1 MKYTPQTIA
10 DNKLYFSIPIYQ
22 RLFEWKIENVQTLLD
37 DLNRAYKN
45 GADEYYIGML
55 TATEDNYDLVDGQQ
69 RFTVMMLLGCVLQNY
84 DERWLLFLHGS
95 RARIHFSS
103 RPNDESEL
111 MELIVSKGNKPNAQL
126 RSNMEIATGVIEKY
140 FRKLDS
146 SEQTGFSSYIFEHL
160 CFFISYLP
168 SKYKAQ
174 DLNKY
179 FERMNSSGKNLEQH
193 EILKVK
199 LLSKLSGDI
208 NKYMQLWNRIS
219 DVDSLLILK
228 REKETEEDLYH
239 RKTMAFQTDLDNI
252 ISPDCRIINGLY
264 NEEASEIQSI
274 SDISP
279 SSIVPSQRIR
289 TDRDLRCAFRF
300 PQLLL
305 QALYWMRKGNV
316 VSSIE
321 DFFNS
326 HRLLQTF
333 NENLPYEGNFANE
346 TDIRRFLQILLHC
359 RLAMDICF
367 IRPMEYGYSLDMG
380 LPEEDNEKK
389 KLLMFESMLYVSA
402 SNNTNYKWFT
412 WLMDS
417 LMDSIESHQN
427 IPSAD
432 ALFNKLKENDD
443 EEHKEIPSLDTLSYG
458 NDMRYWFWRLDF
470 YIWNNRKD
478 IFRDHPQALNVA
490 DKYVFIRNRS
500 LEHVAPQTPLSISNM
515 KWDDTEEDAK
525 LRDSFGNMVMISQGL
540 NSSLQNESFQVK
552 MAHVKSYCEG
562 SKTGSIESLKL
573 LFIYCKYE
581 YWDKICIS
589 KHGEEMY
596 QWLIDSYK

>member
-10 DNKLYFSIPIYQ
+10 DKNLYFSIPIYQ
-22 RLFEWKIENVQTLLD
+22 RLFEWKVENVQTLLA
-37 DLNRAYKN
+37 DLHSAFNK
-45 GADEYYIGML
+45 GAAEYYIGML

-84 DERWLLFLHGS
+84 DERWLSFLYGA

-111 MELIVSKGNKPNAQL
+111 MELIVAKGNKPNTQL
-126 RSNMEIATGVIEKY
+126 RSNMEIAIDVIERY
-140 FRKLDS
+140 FKKLDI
-146 SEQTGFSSYIFEHL
+146 SEQIGFSSYIYEHM

-228 REKETEEDLYH
+228 REKETEEDLYR
-239 RKTMAFQTDLDNI
+239 RKTMAFKTDLDNI

-316 VSSIE
+316 VGSIE

-380 LPEEDNEKK
+380 VPDEDKDKK
-389 KLLMFESMLYVSA
+389 KLLMLESMLYVSA
-402 SNNTNYKWFT
+402 SNNTNYKWFK

-417 LMDSIESHQN
+417 VNDHHG
-427 IPSAD
+427 IPSAGV
-432 ALFNKLKENDD
+432 LFTELKHKDD
-443 EEHKEIPSLDTLSYG
+443 EEHIERPSLDMLSYK
-458 NDMRYWFWRLDF
+458 NDVRYWFWRLDF
-470 YIWNNRKD
+470 YIWINRER
-478 IFRDHPQALNVA
+478 IFADNSRIQSVA
-490 DKYVFIRNRS
+490 EKYVFIRNRS
-500 LEHVAPQTPLSISNM
+500 LEHIAPQTPMSISSMVWNE
-515 KWDDTEEDAK
+515 TEEDEK
-525 LRDSFGNMVMISQGL
+525 LRDSFGNLVMISQGL
-540 NSSLQNESFQVK
+540 NSSLQNESYEVK
-552 MAHVKSYCEG
+552 RAHVEAYCSG

-573 LFIYCKYE
+573 LVVYSKYRE
-581 YWDKICIS
+581 WNKDTIIEHY
-589 KHGEEMY
+589 EEMY

>member
-10 DNKLYFSIPIYQ
+10 DKKLYFSIPIYQ
-22 RLFEWKIENVQTLLD
+22 RLFEWKVENVQTLLD
-37 DLNRAYKN
+37 DLYSAFKN
-45 GADEYYIGML
+45 GTDEYYIGML

-84 DERWLLFLHGS
+84 DDRWLLFLHGS

-111 MELIVSKGNKPNAQL
+111 MELIVSKGNKPNTQL
-126 RSNMEIATGVIEKY
+126 RSNMEIATDVIERY
-140 FRKLDS
+140 FKKLDL
-146 SEQTGFSSYIFEHL
+146 SEQIDFSSYIFEHL

-219 DVDSLLILK
+219 DVDSLLIFK

-239 RKTMAFQTDLDNI
+239 RKTIAFQADLDDI
-252 ISPDCRIINGLY
+252 ISPDCRIINGLN
-264 NEEASEIQSI
+264 NEETLEIQSI
-274 SDISP
+274 SDIPP

-305 QALYWMRKGNV
+305 QALYWMRNGGV
-316 VSSIE
+316 VGSIE
-321 DFFNS
+321 DFFNT

-333 NENLPYEGNFANE
+333 NDNLPYEGNSANE
-346 TDIRRFLQILLHC
+346 TDIRRYLQILLHC

-380 LPEEDNEKK
+380 LPEEDNNKK

-402 SNNTNYKWFT
+402 SNNTNYKWFR
-412 WLMDS
+412 WMMDS
-417 LMDSIESHQN
+417 LMDSIESHQD

-432 ALFNKLKENDD
+432 ALFKKLKENDD

-470 YIWNNRKD
+470 YIWNKRKD

-515 KWDDTEEDAK
+515 KWDATEEDAK
-525 LRDSFGNMVMISQGL
+525 LRDSFGNLVMISQGL

-573 LFIYCKYE
+573 LFIYCEYE
-581 YWDKICIS
+581 SWDKISIS
-589 KHGEEMY
+589 KHGDEMY

>member
-10 DNKLYFSIPIYQ
+10 DKNLYFSIPIYQ
-22 RLFEWKIENVQTLLD
+22 RLFEWKVENVQTLLA
-37 DLNRAYKN
+37 DLHSAFNK
-45 GADEYYIGML
+45 GAAEYYIGML

-84 DERWLLFLHGS
+84 DERWLSFLYGA

-111 MELIVSKGNKPNAQL
+111 MELIVAKGNKPNTQL
-126 RSNMEIATGVIEKY
+126 RSNMEIAIDVIERY
-140 FRKLDS
+140 FKKLDI
-146 SEQTGFSSYIFEHL
+146 SEQIGFSSYIYEHM

-219 DVDSLLILK
+219 DVDSLLIFK
-228 REKETEEDLYH
+228 REKESEEDLYH
-239 RKTMAFQTDLDNI
+239 RKNMAFYADLDSI
-252 ISPDCRIINGLY
+252 ISPDCHIINGLN
-264 NEEASEIQSI
+264 NEETHEIQSI
-274 SDISP
+274 SEIPP
-279 SSIVPSQRIR
+279 SSIEPSQRIR

-305 QALYWMRKGNV
+305 QALYWMRNGDV
-316 VSSIE
+316 VGSIE
-321 DFFNS
+321 DFFNT
-326 HRLLQTF
+326 HRLLETF
-333 NENLPYEGNFANE
+333 NENLPYEGNSANE
-346 TDIRRFLQILLHC
+346 IDIRRYLQTLLHC

-380 LPEEDNEKK
+380 VPDEDKDKK
-389 KLLMFESMLYVSA
+389 KLLMLESMLYVSA
-402 SNNTNYKWFT
+402 SNNTNYKWFK

-417 LMDSIESHQN
+417 VNNHHG
-427 IPSAD
+427 IPSAGV
-432 ALFNKLKENDD
+432 LFTELKHKDD
-443 EEHKEIPSLDTLSYG
+443 EEHIEWPSLDMLSYK
-458 NDMRYWFWRLDF
+458 NDIRYWFWRLDF
-470 YIWNNRKD
+470 YIWINRER
-478 IFRDHPQALNVA
+478 IFADNSRIQSVA
-490 DKYVFIRNRS
+490 EKYVFIRNRS
-500 LEHVAPQTPLSISNM
+500 LEHIAPQTPMSISSMVWNE
-515 KWDDTEEDAK
+515 TEEDEK
-525 LRDSFGNMVMISQGL
+525 LRDSFGNLVMISQGL
-540 NSSLQNESFQVK
+540 NSSLQNESYEVK
-552 MAHVKSYCEG
+552 RAHVEAYCSG

-573 LFIYCKYE
+573 LVVYSKYKE
-581 YWDKICIS
+581 WNKDTIIE
-589 KHGEEMY
+589 HNEEMY

>member
-10 DNKLYFSIPIYQ
+10 DKKLYFSIPIYQ
-22 RLFEWKIENVQTLLD
+22 RLFEWKVENVQTLLD
-37 DLNRAYKN
+37 DLHSAFNK

-84 DERWLLFLHGS
+84 DERWLLFLYGT

-111 MELIVSKGNKPNAQL
+111 MELIVAKGNKPNTQL
-126 RSNMEIATGVIEKY
+126 RSNMEIATDVIERY
-140 FRKLDS
+140 FKKLDI
-146 SEQTGFSSYIFEHL
+146 SEQIDFSSYIYEHMS
-160 CFFISYLP
+160 FFISYLP

-199 LLSKLSGDI
+199 LLSKLSGGL
-208 NKYMQLWNRIS
+208 NEYMQLWNRIS
-219 DVDSLLILK
+219 DVDSLLIFK

-239 RKTMAFQTDLDNI
+239 RKTKAFHADLDNI
-252 ISPDCRIINGLY
+252 ISPDCHIINGLN
-264 NEEASEIQSI
+264 NEETPEIRSI
-274 SDISP
+274 SNIPP
-279 SSIVPSQRIR
+279 SSIEPSQRIR

-305 QALYWMRKGNV
+305 QALYWMRNGDV
-316 VSSIE
+316 VGSIE
-321 DFFNS
+321 DFFNP

-333 NENLPYEGNFANE
+333 NENLPYEGNLVNE
-346 TDIRRFLQILLHC
+346 TDIRRYLQILLHC

-380 LPEEDNEKK
+380 VPEEDKDKK
-389 KLLMFESMLYVSA
+389 ILLMFESMLYVSA
-402 SNNTNYKWFT
+402 SNNTNYKWFK

-417 LMDSIESHQN
+417 VKNHHG
-427 IPSAD
+427 IPSAGV
-432 ALFNKLKENDD
+432 LFTELKNKDD
-443 EEHKEIPSLDTLSYG
+443 EEHIERPSLDMLSYK
-458 NDMRYWFWRLDF
+458 NDIRYWFWRLDF
-470 YIWNNRKD
+470 YIWINRER
-478 IFRDHPQALNVA
+478 IFADNLRIQSVA
-490 DKYVFIRNRS
+490 EKYVFIRNRS
-500 LEHVAPQTPLSISNM
+500 LEHIAPQTPMSISSMVWNE
-515 KWDDTEEDAK
+515 TEEDEK
-525 LRDSFGNMVMISQGL
+525 LRDCFGNLVMISQGL
-540 NSSLQNESFQVK
+540 NSSLQNESYEVK
-552 MAHVKSYCEG
+552 RAHVEAYCSG

-573 LFIYCKYE
+573 LAVYSKYKE
-581 YWDKICIS
+581 WNKDTII
-589 KHGEEMY
+589 KHNEEMY

>member
-10 DNKLYFSIPIYQ
+10 DKKLYFSIPIYQ
-22 RLFEWKIENVQTLLD
+22 RLFEWKVENVQTLLD
-37 DLNRAYKN
+37 DLHSAFNK

-84 DERWLLFLHGS
+84 DERWLLFLYGT

-111 MELIVSKGNKPNAQL
+111 MELIVAKGNKPNTQL
-126 RSNMEIATGVIEKY
+126 RSNMEIATDVIERY
-140 FRKLDS
+140 FKKLDI
-146 SEQTGFSSYIFEHL
+146 SEQIDFSSYIYEHMS
-160 CFFISYLP
+160 FFISYLP

-199 LLSKLSGDI
+199 LLSKLSGGL
-208 NKYMQLWNRIS
+208 NEYMQLWNRIS
-219 DVDSLLILK
+219 DVDSLLIFK

-239 RKTMAFQTDLDNI
+239 RKTMAFHADLDNI
-252 ISPDCRIINGLY
+252 ISPDCHIINGLN
-264 NEEASEIQSI
+264 NEETPEIRSI
-274 SDISP
+274 SNIPP
-279 SSIVPSQRIR
+279 SSIEPSQRIR

-305 QALYWMRKGNV
+305 QALYWMRNGDV
-316 VSSIE
+316 VGSIE
-321 DFFNS
+321 DFFNP

-333 NENLPYEGNFANE
+333 NENLPYEGNLVNE
-346 TDIRRFLQILLHC
+346 TDIRRYLQILLHC

-380 LPEEDNEKK
+380 VPEEDKDKK
-389 KLLMFESMLYVSA
+389 ILLMFESMLYVSA
-402 SNNTNYKWFT
+402 SNNTNYKWFK

-417 LMDSIESHQN
+417 VKNHHG
-427 IPSAD
+427 IPSAGV
-432 ALFNKLKENDD
+432 LFTELKNKDD
-443 EEHKEIPSLDTLSYG
+443 EEHIERPSLDMLSYK
-458 NDMRYWFWRLDF
+458 NDIRYWFWRLDF
-470 YIWNNRKD
+470 YIWINRER
-478 IFRDHPQALNVA
+478 IFADNLRIQSVA
-490 DKYVFIRNRS
+490 EKYVFIRNRS
-500 LEHVAPQTPLSISNM
+500 LEHIAPQTPMSISSMVWNE
-515 KWDDTEEDAK
+515 TEEDEK
-525 LRDSFGNMVMISQGL
+525 LRDCFGNLVMISQGL
-540 NSSLQNESFQVK
+540 NSSLQNESYEVK
-552 MAHVKSYCEG
+552 RAHVEAYCSG

-573 LFIYCKYE
+573 LAVYSKYKE
-581 YWDKICIS
+581 WNKDTII
-589 KHGEEMY
+589 KHNEEMY

>member
-10 DNKLYFSIPIYQ
+10 DKKLYFSIPIYQ
-22 RLFEWKIENVQTLLD
+22 RLFEWKVENVQTLLD
-37 DLNRAYKN
+37 DLYSAFKN
-45 GADEYYIGML
+45 GTDEYYIGML

-84 DERWLLFLHGS
+84 DDRWLLFLHGS

-111 MELIVSKGNKPNAQL
+111 MELIVSKGNKPNTQL
-126 RSNMEIATGVIEKY
+126 RSNMEIATDVIERY
-140 FRKLDS
+140 FKKLDL
-146 SEQTGFSSYIFEHL
+146 SEQIDFSSYIFEHL

-219 DVDSLLILK
+219 DVDSLLIFK

-239 RKTMAFQTDLDNI
+239 RKTIAFQADLDDI
-252 ISPDCRIINGLY
+252 ISPDCRIINGLN
-264 NEEASEIQSI
+264 NEETLEIQSI
-274 SDISP
+274 SDIPP

-305 QALYWMRKGNV
+305 QALYWMRNGGV
-316 VSSIE
+316 VGSIE
-321 DFFNS
+321 DFFNT

-333 NENLPYEGNFANE
+333 NDNLPYEGNSANE
-346 TDIRRFLQILLHC
+346 TDIRRYLQILLHC

-380 LPEEDNEKK
+380 LPEEDNNKK

-402 SNNTNYKWFT
+402 SNNTNYKWFR
-412 WLMDS
+412 WMMDS
-417 LMDSIESHQN
+417 LMDSIESHQD

-432 ALFNKLKENDD
+432 ALFKKLKENDD

-470 YIWNNRKD
+470 YIWNKRKD
-478 IFRDHPQALNVA
+478 IFRDHPQTLNVA

-515 KWDDTEEDAK
+515 KWDATEEDAK
-525 LRDSFGNMVMISQGL
+525 LRDSFGNLVMISQGL

-573 LFIYCKYE
+573 LFIYCEYE
-581 YWDKICIS
+581 SWDKISIS
-589 KHGEEMY
+589 KHGDEMY

>member
-10 DNKLYFSIPIYQ
+10 DKNLYFSIPIYQ
-22 RLFEWKIENVQTLLD
+22 RLFEWKVENVQTLLA
-37 DLNRAYKN
+37 DLHSAFNK
-45 GADEYYIGML
+45 GAAEYYIGML

-84 DERWLLFLHGS
+84 DERWLSFLYGA

-111 MELIVSKGNKPNAQL
+111 MELIVAKGNKPNTQL
-126 RSNMEIATGVIEKY
+126 RSNMEIAIDVIERY
-140 FRKLDS
+140 FKKLDI
-146 SEQTGFSSYIFEHL
+146 SEQIGFSSYIYEHM

-239 RKTMAFQTDLDNI
+239 RKTMAFKTDLDNI

-316 VSSIE
+316 VGSIE

-380 LPEEDNEKK
+380 VPDEDKDKK
-389 KLLMFESMLYVSA
+389 KLLMLESMLYVSA
-402 SNNTNYKWFT
+402 SNNTNYKWFK

-417 LMDSIESHQN
+417 VNDHHG
-427 IPSAD
+427 IPSAGV
-432 ALFNKLKENDD
+432 LFTELKHKDD
-443 EEHKEIPSLDTLSYG
+443 EEHIERPSLDMLSYK
-458 NDMRYWFWRLDF
+458 NDVRYWFWRLDF
-470 YIWNNRKD
+470 YIWINRER
-478 IFRDHPQALNVA
+478 IFADNSRIQSVA
-490 DKYVFIRNRS
+490 EKYVFIRNRS
-500 LEHVAPQTPLSISNM
+500 LEHIAPQTPMSISSMVWNE
-515 KWDDTEEDAK
+515 TEEDEK
-525 LRDSFGNMVMISQGL
+525 LRDSFGNLVMISQGL
-540 NSSLQNESFQVK
+540 NSSLQNESYEVK
-552 MAHVKSYCEG
+552 RAHVEAYCSG

-573 LFIYCKYE
+573 LVVYSKYRE
-581 YWDKICIS
+581 WNKDTIIEHY
-589 KHGEEMY
+589 EEMY

>member
-10 DNKLYFSIPIYQ
+10 DKNLYFSIPIYQ
-22 RLFEWKIENVQTLLD
+22 RLFEWKVENVQTLLA
-37 DLNRAYKN
+37 DLHSAFNK
-45 GADEYYIGML
+45 GAAEYYIGML

-84 DERWLLFLHGS
+84 DERWLSFLYGA

-111 MELIVSKGNKPNAQL
+111 MELIVAKGNKPNTQL
-126 RSNMEIATGVIEKY
+126 RSNMEIAIDVIERY
-140 FRKLDS
+140 FKKLDI
-146 SEQTGFSSYIFEHL
+146 SEQIGFSSYIYEHM

-208 NKYMQLWNRIS
+208 NEYMQLWNKIS
-219 DVDSLLILK
+219 DVDSLLIFK
-228 REKETEEDLYH
+228 REKESEEDLYH
-239 RKTMAFQTDLDNI
+239 RKKMAFDEDLDSI
-252 ISPDCRIINGLY
+252 ISPDCHIINGLN
-264 NEEASEIQSI
+264 NEETHEIQSI
-274 SDISP
+274 SEIPP
-279 SSIVPSQRIR
+279 SSIEPSQRIR

-305 QALYWMRKGNV
+305 QALYWMRNGDV
-316 VSSIE
+316 VGSIE
-321 DFFNS
+321 DFFNT
-326 HRLLQTF
+326 HRLLETF
-333 NENLPYEGNFANE
+333 NENLPYEGNSANE
-346 TDIRRFLQILLHC
+346 IDIRRYLQTLLHC

-380 LPEEDNEKK
+380 VPDEDKDKK
-389 KLLMFESMLYVSA
+389 KLLMLESMLYVSA
-402 SNNTNYKWFT
+402 SNNTNYKWFK

-417 LMDSIESHQN
+417 VNNHHG
-427 IPSAD
+427 IPSAGV
-432 ALFNKLKENDD
+432 LFTELKHKDD
-443 EEHKEIPSLDTLSYG
+443 EEHIERPSLDMLSYK
-458 NDMRYWFWRLDF
+458 NDIRYWFWRLDF
-470 YIWNNRKD
+470 YIWINRER
-478 IFRDHPQALNVA
+478 IFADNSRIQSVA
-490 DKYVFIRNRS
+490 EKYVFIRNRS
-500 LEHVAPQTPLSISNM
+500 LEHIAPQTPMSISSMVWNE
-515 KWDDTEEDAK
+515 TEEDEK
-525 LRDSFGNMVMISQGL
+525 LRDSFGNLVMISQGL
-540 NSSLQNESFQVK
+540 NSSLQNESYEVK
-552 MAHVKSYCEG
+552 RAHVEAYCSG

-573 LFIYCKYE
+573 LVVYSKYKE
-581 YWDKICIS
+581 WNKDTIIE
-589 KHGEEMY
+589 HNEEMY